1 MANDE
6 KTQSPSE
13 TAGFHVKNVFRLKKE
28 LAVSFFALDLISAQ
42 KNTHHIRCVFF
53 CGGIE

>member
-42 KNTHHIRCVFF
+42 KNIR
-53 CGGIE
+53 GM